1 MGSMFN
7 EDVEV
12 SETRLPGVGVR
23 HDFLTDAGRR
33 VGVVSHRGGQRDL
46 VVFSKDDPD
55 SCSAVI
61 KLSGSE
67 ADALAEFL
75 GNRRVIE
82 RLASLSDQVAS
93 MSTGKVRIAHGSR
106 FDGLTLGATK
116 ARSRTGASVV
126 ALIHNGDVVPSPA
139 PDAELHGGD
148 VLVVVG
154 TPEAIESL
162 REIVS
167 A

>member
-1 MGSMFN
+1 MFN

-23 HDFLTDAGRR
+23 HDFLTEAGRR
-33 VGVVSHRGGQRDL
+33 VGVVSHRSGKREL

-55 SCSAVI
+55 SCSQVVT
-61 KLSGSE
+61 LSGPE

-82 RLASLSDQVAS
+82 RLANLSDQVAGL
-93 MSTGKVRIAHGSR
+93 STGKVRIAHGSR
-106 FDGLTLGATK
+106 YDGLPLAATK
-116 ARSRTGASVV
+116 ARSRTGTSVV
-126 ALIHNGDVVPSPA
+126 ALMHDGDIVPSPA
-139 PDAELHGGD
+139 PDRALTGGD
-148 VLVVVG
+148 VLIVVG
-154 TPEAIESL
+154 TAESIESL
-162 REIVS
+162 RELVN

>member
-1 MGSMFN
+1 MFN

-23 HDFLTDAGRR
+23 HDFQTEAGRR

-55 SCSAVI
+55 SCSQVL
-61 KLSGSE
+61 KLSGPE

-93 MSTGKVRIAHGSR
+93 LSTGKVRIGHGSR
-106 FDGLTLGATK
+106 YDGLTLGATK
-116 ARSRTGASVV
+116 ARSRTGASIV
-126 ALIHNGDVVPSPA
+126 ALMHDGEAQPSPP
-139 PDAELHGGD
+139 PDTELRGGD
-148 VLVVVG
+148 VLIVVG

-162 REIVS
+162 REIV
-167 A
+167 AA